1 MQKIES
7 KKYLCISSNKVHNAR
22 KESTHIITT
31 HFSKV
36 MDRNDDWKL
45 HPLVGA
51 DRIV

>member
-7 KKYLCISSNKVHNAR
+7 KISLSLYLFKVHNAR

>member
-7 KKYLCISSNKVHNAR
+7 KNIFLFFKQVHNAR
-22 KESTHIITT
+22 KELLIITT
-31 HFSKV
+31 QFSKV

-45 HPLVGA
+45 HPLKGA